1 MLYFI
6 RHGETDWNAA
16 GRLQGQMDIPLN
28 DKGRVQAA
36 ESAAILASLTNVADL
51 DYWASPLTRT
61 RETMERVR
69 EALGLHPPFYKT
81 DDRLKE
87 LTFGDWE
94 GFTLAEAKANN
105 PDAYQ
110 KRHNDKW
117 NAHPPKGESYQDV
130 ANRVTPWLNSL
141 TRDTIIVSHGGV
153 GRALLHVLAGVPKHE
168 AAETHIAQGVV
179 YQMEAGG
186 FKLYAASK

>member
-1 MLYFI
+1 MILYFI

-28 DKGRVQAA
+28 DKGRVQAV
-36 ESAAILASLTNVADL
+36 ESANILARLTEVSDL
-51 DYWASPLTRT
+51 DYWASPLVRT

-69 EALGLHPPFYKT
+69 ESLGLHPSFYKT

-94 GFTLAEAKANN
+94 GLTLKEAMANN
-105 PDAYQ
+105 PESYY

-130 ANRVTPWLNSL
+130 ANRVSPWLLGL
-141 TRDTIIVSHGGV
+141 TRNTVVVSHGGV
-153 GRALLHVLAGVPKHE
+153 GRVLLHILSGLSKKE

-179 YQMEAGG
+179 YKIEAGN
-186 FKLYAASK
+186 FNLIS